1 VAFSEEQGVAD
12 VRVYL
17 EDGRYAVTD
26 AGGRFHFEGL
36 KPGTHVAQLDTTTV
50 PDYLDVAGCD
60 DAPGF
65 AGRLSRGS
73 LLRADFYLLRKP
85 RPEGRIDLELKNLGT
100 DNAEQVAYELNL
112 SGTGNVSIGN
122 INLMLLLPD
131 GVDYL
136 PGSMRVDGTQAGDPD
151 VQDTYLSLS
160 IDDRAGNWTSKV
172 EFLAAIGRSV
182 WPNLT
187 RRSRPVS
194 RPRLPRQK

>member
-1 VAFSEEQGVAD
+1 
-12 VRVYL
+12 
-17 EDGRYAVTD
+17 VTD

-65 AGRLSRGS
+65 AGRADSQFVRLSRGS

-172 EFLAAIGRSV
+172 A
-182 WPNLT
+182 NLT